1 MGWRNGHSCAGAGE
15 GRVGRW
21 TLDTRSAGS
30 LRRVSLDGVIEL
42 AKGGSIHAPVD
53 IFQLP
58 NGQILFAAEFAG
70 SFTSGNSDYDGPP
83 AVRFIRGRD
92 RLNSDCSVRTKGPA
106 IITHLQSRTG
116 EFGEYSTIEGVASE
130 VVLRIRAARQM
141 KDLSARECEATVH
154 NFRPVRSDARR
165 YPTILARRFGISA
178 TLTPQDDY
186 RDAASTLEYI
196 GGNRSTYKLRM
207 RSLRKGSRRTSSW
220 ISLCNRICM
229 FLSLQNLSSVWV
241 SCVAFRQNGA
251 EWHHWVYPA
260 SRPFSTAGKDIC
272 DGIVWPTQALDI
284 ALSQSATR
292 RLRQWRH
299 LVNYMLDAVTQNR
312 ELEYKT
318 LLLCTMLDSVGWR
331 HFGER
336 SQKHMLTAGQRRVV
350 TKGMSGWL
358 EQWAD
363 HDGGVNAHDLLEV
376 CGNIPSIFRPSGSSF
391 RENTERL
398 IAHCDLPDEV
408 PVDNIVDVRHSLVHR
423 GDFPKH
429 IRGDFGQYRKIFR
442 QVTWTS
448 AALLWR
454 LLGFQGRFPEF
465 GSFYRP

>member
-1 MGWRNGHSCAGAGE
+1 MGWCGGYPSAAAGE
-15 GRVGRW
+15 GRIGRW
-21 TLDTRSAGS
+21 TLRTRAADS
-30 LRRVSLDGVIEL
+30 LRNVSLDGVIEL
-42 AKGGSIHAPVD
+42 AKGGSVHAPVD
-53 IFQLP
+53 LFQLP
-58 NGQILFAAEFAG
+58 NGRVLFAAEFAG
-70 SFTSGNSDYDGPP
+70 SCTTRSGDYDGPP
-83 AVRFIRGRD
+83 DVRMIRGLD
-92 RLNSDCSVRTKGPA
+92 RVNSDCAVRTKGPA
-106 IITHLQSRTG
+106 IITHLQSRLG
-116 EFGEYSTIEGVASE
+116 KWGEYSTIEGVATE
-130 VVLRIRAARQM
+130 VVLRTHAARQL
-141 KDLSARECEATVH
+141 KDLSARECEAIIH

-165 YPTILARRFGISA
+165 YPTIHARRFGISA
-178 TLTPQDDY
+178 TLTPLDDY

-220 ISLCNRICM
+220 ISLCNRICI
-229 FLSLQNLSSVWV
+229 FLSLQNLSSVWF

-260 SRPFSTAGKDIC
+260 SRPFSTSGKDIC
-272 DGIVWPTQALDI
+272 DGIVCPTQALDI

-312 ELEYKT
+312 ELKYKT
-318 LLLCTMLDSVGWR
+318 LLLCTMLDSVGCR

-336 SQKHMLTAGQRRVV
+336 SQKYMLTAGQRRMA
-350 TKGMSGWL
+350 TKGISGWL
-358 EQWAD
+358 EQWAE
-363 HDGGVNAHDLLEV
+363 HDGGVNVHDLLEV

-391 RENTERL
+391 RENIRRL
-398 IAHCDLPDEV
+398 ISHCYLPAEV
-408 PVDNIVDVRHSLVHR
+408 PVDDIVDVRHSLVHR

-429 IRGDFGQYRKIFR
+429 IRGDFRQHGRIFR

-465 GSFYRP
+465 GSFSRP